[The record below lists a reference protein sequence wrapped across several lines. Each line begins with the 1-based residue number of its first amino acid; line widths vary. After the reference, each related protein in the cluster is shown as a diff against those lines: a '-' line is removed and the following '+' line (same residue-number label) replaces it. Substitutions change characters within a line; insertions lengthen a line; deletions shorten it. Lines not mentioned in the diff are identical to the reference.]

1 MLSKVRKWPCKPMIT
16 FTAQRNCCSLHVTVT
31 STPQNLTTDLS
42 VSQGMCDILFVTRSA
57 LSFCDRA
64 SPCSHY
70 SIFYSPTT
78 LWPPFSTPL
87 YGNVTSWLM
96 VMTIACNSYDLFLLL
111 NFAYTSVMRS
121 FNLPPDSLKLPQMP
135 VFKKNTSSA
144 AIWCPVIL
152 LQS

>member
-64 SPCSHY
+64 SPCSHD
-70 SIFYSPTT
+70 SIFLLAHNT
-78 LWPPFSTPL
+78 LTALPHTIIW
-87 YGNVTSWLM
+87 YM
-96 VMTIACNSYDLFLLL
+96 VYRD
-111 NFAYTSVMRS
+111 
-121 FNLPPDSLKLPQMP
+121 
-135 VFKKNTSSA
+135 
-144 AIWCPVIL
+144 
-152 LQS
+152 